1 MENIE
6 RKLQIKVQEKFKEST
21 YYSEEIAALY
31 FNFNPT
37 EGPFI
42 IVPSLDFEDK
52 PANYRLTIFSNNPVQ
67 LQKLDDNFND
77 VVIGKWD

>member
-1 MENIE
+1 MMENIE
-6 RKLQIKVQEKFKEST
+6 RKLSIKPQEKFKEST

-42 IVPSLDFEDK
+42 IVPSLD
-52 PANYRLTIFSNNPVQ
+52 
-67 LQKLDDNFND
+67 
-77 VVIGKWD
+77 